1 MEKTYV
7 MDEINDI
14 QLCGQTIDVDTSNE
28 ILDSN
33 KLTTCIKQIVL
44 DERDN
49 TN

>member
-33 KLTTCIKQIVL
+33 KLTTCIK
-44 DERDN
+44 
-49 TN
+49 